1 MKKKKNKKQIF
12 ADIGQNRVSKDV
24 LCKESL
30 NKKTKQTVK
39 ILLIE

>member
-1 MKKKKNKKQIF
+1 MKKSIIKKQIF

-39 ILLIE
+39 ILSIE